1 MLVLERKG
9 NEVFCNGCKLVI
21 NAQASKGEGKEVVKV
36 EGLEGSNGQKWVSL
50 ARLKEGINNIETQ
63 GREIGS
69 YQKYT
74 LTQEEK
80 EEIKKHQE
88 AIDKIIEIA
97 KSRFVAKPNFKLD
110 PSKMTKEEREAEVAK
125 FEAYLRMLKGE

>member
-9 NEVFCNGCKLVI
+9 NEVFCNGCKLTI
-21 NAQASKGEGKEVVKV
+21 NPQASKGPGKEVVKV

-63 GREIGS
+63 GREISS
-69 YQKYT
+69 YQRYT

-80 EEIKKHQE
+80 DEIKMHQD
-88 AIDKIIEIA
+88 AIDKIIEVA
-97 KSRFVAKPNFKLD
+97 KSRFVVKPNFKLD
-110 PSKMTKEEREAEVAK
+110 PTKMTEEQREAEVAK
-125 FEAYLRMLKGE
+125 LEAYLRMLKA